1 MTANVPQRE
10 RETSER
16 HGERRGL
23 GKGMY
28 LLPSAFTAANVAMGY
43 YAIMGALRG
52 FQFLNGEGQNIEA
65 AAIHFNNAALAISW
79 AILFDTLDGRI
90 ARMTKTTTEIGVQL
104 DSISDVLTFGIAPA
118 VLTYAWS
125 YGSAF
130 ADGSTQHKLGWFV
143 SFMFLICGAFRLA
156 RFNVQA
162 MRPRPLMEGTAK
174 VDKKSFIGLPIPAA
188 AGLLAAI
195 IHFNPEP
202 LLTRGSKYSLIYSI
216 LMMIL
221 VAVLGGLMVS
231 TFRYSSFKTVG
242 GTNRSTR
249 LAMLFVAATG
259 MLLWLFS
266 HYVLLILAATYVLHG
281 PLLKAVSMFKR
292 RSTEYTT

>member
-1 MTANVPQRE
+1 MAAKVPKKENDATAG
-10 RETSER
+10 
-16 HGERRGL
+16 GEARRGVR
-23 GKGMY
+23 KGMY

-43 YAIMGALRG
+43 FAVMGALRG
-52 FQFLNGEGQNIEA
+52 FQLLNSEGQNIA
-65 AAIHFNNAALAISW
+65 AASAHFNNAALAISW

-125 YGSAF
+125 YGSTF
-130 ADGSTQHKLGWFV
+130 ADGSPQHKLGWFV

-162 MRPRPLMEGTAK
+162 MRPRPLKEGTAK
-174 VDKKSFIGLPIPAA
+174 LDKKSFVGLPIPAA
-188 AGLLAAI
+188 AGLLVAI
-195 IHFNPEP
+195 IHFSPQP
-202 LLTRGSKYSLIYSI
+202 LFTQGPQSSIVYSS
-216 LMMIL
+216 LMMVL

-242 GTNRSTR
+242 GTARSTR
-249 LAMLFVAATG
+249 LAMLFVAAVG

-266 HYVLLILAATYVLHG
+266 DYVLLTIWTTYVLHG
-281 PLLKAVSMFKR
+281 PLIKIASYFKR
-292 RSTEYTT
+292 RPSDMQP